1 MDKMVN
7 LKINGKQVRA
17 RAGQTVLEAAKAAG
31 MRCVGV
37 THSCPRERLRE
48 ADLVVDD
55 LAGVD
60 LAAILDGGEHP

>member
-1 MDKMVN
+1 VAVEDAPGG
-7 LKINGKQVRA
+7 IR
-17 RAGQTVLEAAKAAG
+17 AAKAAG

-37 THSCPRERLRE
+37 THACSRERLQE

-60 LAAILDGGEHP
+60 LAALLAGREPR